1 MGSRHIYLE
10 FHDTVKLKI
19 LDILIVFCLLGLCFY
34 IQAMRNNCNCFFSIS
49 AHSFLACDHAN
60 LMKTVSVKPF
70 GLSV

>member
-34 IQAMRNNCNCFFSIS
+34 IQAMRNNCNCFFFYICTFVLSLRPCE
-49 AHSFLACDHAN
+49 FDED
-60 LMKTVSVKPF
+60 SVCQAIWA
-70 GLSV
+70 